1 MNIHVGN
8 LPVNVSADDLKVF
21 FEVFGKVGSID
32 LIVNTKT
39 GEAKGYAFIEMPS
52 DEEALSTIET
62 LNGKEWL
69 GKTLVLTK
77 ANRQGYPAKRKLNRR
92 R

>member
-1 MNIHVGN
+1 MNIHVSN
-8 LPVNVSADDLKVF
+8 LPLHISPQDLKVF
-21 FEVFGKVGSID
+21 LEVFGKVDVVD

-39 GEAKGYAFIEMPS
+39 GEPKGYAFVDMPS

-62 LNGKEWL
+62 LNGKEWQ
-69 GKTLVLTK
+69 GKTLVVTK